1 MKQII
6 LVIAL
11 LIPVFCI
18 AQRHNI
24 KEGGEQ
30 IKIEFDSKYLI
41 DMDTTESGVI
51 EIKLTPITEAAKEL
65 ESLLGSILSE
75 KEALQIEIDEKQQK
89 VKLLAEQVKEV
100 NQLINKINKNKERSP
115 RAVGTPESNP
125 PGRDE
130 TITVKKRRKN

>member
-1 MKQII
+1 M
-6 LVIAL
+6 
-11 LIPVFCI
+11 IPVFCI

-30 IKIEFDSKYLI
+30 LKFEFDSKYLI

-115 RAVGTPESNP
+115 RAVDTPESNP